1 MQIKISVKRTEN
13 KAAKDA
19 VWQGID
25 RGLDD
30 LADFIFARSQ
40 ELVPVDEATLKKAG
54 HVERAYLRKTIEY
67 DAPHAPYIEYG
78 TRPHWPPIEPLAA
91 WAVRVLQVPKAE
103 ARQVGFLIARK
114 IAAVGTEPQ
123 PFLRPAVDEAA
134 SKAPAIIKNAMRT

>member
-1 MQIKISVKRTEN
+1 MQINIRVKRTEN
-13 KAAKDA
+13 KAAKEA

-25 RGLDD
+25 RGMDD

-40 ELVPVDEATLKKAG
+40 EFVPVDEGMVKKSG

-123 PFLRPAVDEAA
+123 PFLRPAVDLGKV
-134 SKAPAIIKNAMRT
+134 KAPAIIKNAMRT